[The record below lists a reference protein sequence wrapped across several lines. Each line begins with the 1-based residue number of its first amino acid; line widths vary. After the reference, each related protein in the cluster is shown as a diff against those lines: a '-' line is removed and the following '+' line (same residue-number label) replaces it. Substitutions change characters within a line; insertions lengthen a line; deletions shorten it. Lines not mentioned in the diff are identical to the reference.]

1 VKTGELKLDAEE
13 RELLDSYERGEW
25 HSIGT
30 LQEKLQQYQT
40 YAAAALEAAGLISII
55 LPQEDLKAIRR
66 KAAEAGVSYQTL
78 IAEVVHQFV
87 VGHLVEKGRA

>member
-1 VKTGELKLDAEE
+1 VTNKLKLDTEE

-25 HSIGT
+25 HSIGA

-40 YAAAALEAAGLISII
+40 YATAALEAAGLISII
-55 LPQEDLKAIRR
+55 LPKEDLKAIRR

-78 IAEVVHQFV
+78 IADIVHQFV
-87 VGHLVEKGRA
+87 VGHLVEKRRA